1 MRSYLPVSK
10 IVKVYPR
17 SEQPSESEQTKPV
30 LTLYPKVQM
39 PVQPH
44 GYLKA
49 KESDFF

>member
-1 MRSYLPVSK
+1 MQSYLPASK

-17 SEQPSESEQTKPV
+17 GEQPAESKQTKPV
-30 LTLYPKVQM
+30 LPLYPKVQM